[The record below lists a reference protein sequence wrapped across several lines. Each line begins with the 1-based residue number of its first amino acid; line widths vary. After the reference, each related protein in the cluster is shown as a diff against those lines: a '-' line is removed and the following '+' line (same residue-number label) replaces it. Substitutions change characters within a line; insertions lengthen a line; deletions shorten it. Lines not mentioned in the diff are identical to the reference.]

1 MVESFNHNLALTGV
15 EKMRKEFNKGM
26 GRREKRKG
34 KMVRRSKK
42 KIRGKE
48 KSHWEQ
54 GKIGEVGERRKERKR
69 KKQINSQS
77 FKIDSGAHCQL
88 KKKNGS
94 HLLSAFSMP
103 DPVLRSLQ
111 ILILLTQLSL
121 LV

>member
-1 MVESFNHNLALTGV
+1 
-15 EKMRKEFNKGM
+15 MRKEFNKGM

-69 KKQINSQS
+69 KKTN
-77 FKIDSGAHCQL
+77 
-88 KKKNGS
+88 
-94 HLLSAFSMP
+94 
-103 DPVLRSLQ
+103 
-111 ILILLTQLSL
+111 
-121 LV
+121 

>member
-1 MVESFNHNLALTGV
+1 
-15 EKMRKEFNKGM
+15 MRKEFNKGM

-77 FKIDSGAHCQL
+77 FTIDSGAHCQL
-88 KKKNGS
+88 KKKMA
-94 HLLSAFSMP
+94 H
-103 DPVLRSLQ
+103 
-111 ILILLTQLSL
+111 IY
-121 LV
+121 